1 MMQPLPSFSDQDSK
15 EVKGDKP
22 IKTPTDPEPKPW
34 KGKTGVDKYWFDYG
48 GTPQD
53 ASYYRWGG
61 GDASVDAGLTPDQ
74 VFQRGIAYAE
84 TDSRIGAGYEET
96 SEYMRDKFVG
106 PVYGEKPKLIN
117 YGLKGGQGLIKNN
130 KTGTLKTIGGLDTTT
145 AAVLAKKK
153 KKKEDEKLKEGKTFK
168 NFMSSINN

>member
-1 MMQPLPSFSDQDSK
+1 
-15 EVKGDKP
+15 
-22 IKTPTDPEPKPW
+22 
-34 KGKTGVDKYWFDYG
+34 
-48 GTPQD
+48 
-53 ASYYRWGG
+53 
-61 GDASVDAGLTPDQ
+61 
-74 VFQRGIAYAE
+74 
-84 TDSRIGAGYEET
+84 
-96 SEYMRDKFVG
+96 MRDKFVG

-153 KKKEDEKLKEGKTFK
+153 KKKENKKLKEGKTFK